1 MMLPLAITMGCP
13 GGIGPEIILKL
24 FTHCH
29 DNQQLS
35 AIIVG
40 DKNVLEF
47 YAKKLEIECS
57 ILSWSPGDP
66 VPVGNNI
73 IPVFETSTL
82 AASSILPGKFSKNT
96 AIAMADAIISA
107 VKGVQESYFSGICTC
122 PISKEAL
129 QKSGHHFPGHTEM
142 LAELTSS
149 PNYVMMLAGTSLRVT
164 LATIHCG
171 IAQVPGLLNQEALLK
186 LYRTTYNS
194 LLIDFGIP
202 EPRIAVAALNPHGGE
217 NGMFG
222 NEEEE
227 IIIPSMEKARDES
240 IILQGPFPP
249 DTVFIK
255 ASRGEFDAVICMYHD
270 QGLIPLKLLHFKD
283 GVNITLGLPIVRTS
297 VDHGTA
303 YDIAGRGLADTTS
316 LSVAVDLAKT
326 IIQNR
331 NTYGGASC
339 QATKKDC

>member
-1 MMLPLAITMGCP
+1 MLPLAITMGCP

-24 FTHCH
+24 FTRHH
-29 DNQQLS
+29 NNQRS
-35 AIIVG
+35 PAIVVG

-47 YAKKLEIECS
+47 YAAKLKIVCS
-57 ILSWSPGDP
+57 IVSWSPGDT
-66 VPVGNNI
+66 VPAGDNI
-73 IPVFETSTL
+73 IPVCETSSL
-82 AASSILPGKFSKNT
+82 AANSILPGRFNKDT
-96 AIAMADAIISA
+96 AIAMADAIITA
-107 VKGVQESYFSGICTC
+107 VKGVQKSYFSGICTC

-149 PNYVMMLAGTSLRVT
+149 SNHVMMLAGTSLRVT

-171 IAQVPGLLNQEALLK
+171 IAQVPDLLSHESLLK

-194 LLIDFGIP
+194 LQIDFGIP

-222 NEEEE
+222 NEEEK
-227 IIIPSMEKARDES
+227 IIIPSMKKAEDES
-240 IILQGPFPP
+240 IILHGPFPP
-249 DTVFIK
+249 DTVFLK

-316 LSVAVDLAKT
+316 LAVAVDLANT

-339 QATKKDC
+339 QAAKKDC

>member
-1 MMLPLAITMGCP
+1 MLPLAITMGCP

-24 FTHCH
+24 FTHSH
-29 DNQQLS
+29 DNHQS
-35 AIIVG
+35 PAIIVG

-47 YAKKLEIECS
+47 YAKKLQIECS
-57 ILSWSPGDP
+57 IVSWSPGDT
-66 VPVGNNI
+66 VPAENNV
-73 IPVFETSTL
+73 IPVFETSVL
-82 AASSILPGKFSKNT
+82 SAGSIQPGKFCKET

-107 VKGVQESYFSGICTC
+107 VRGVQESYFSGICTC

-149 PNYVMMLAGTSLRVT
+149 SNHVMMLAGTSLRVT

-171 IAQVPGLLNQEALLK
+171 IAQVPGLLNQESLLK

-194 LLIDFGIP
+194 LLIDFAIP
-202 EPRIAVAALNPHGGE
+202 EPRIAVAALNPHAGE

-227 IIIPSMEKARDES
+227 IIIPSMEKAREES
-240 IILQGPFPP
+240 IILHGPFPP
-249 DTVFIK
+249 DTVFLQ
-255 ASRGEFDAVICMYHD
+255 ASRGDFDAVICMYHD

-303 YDIAGRGLADTTS
+303 YDIAGKGVADTAS
-316 LSVAVDLAKT
+316 LAAAVDLANT

-331 NTYGGASC
+331 NISGGA
-339 QATKKDC
+339 